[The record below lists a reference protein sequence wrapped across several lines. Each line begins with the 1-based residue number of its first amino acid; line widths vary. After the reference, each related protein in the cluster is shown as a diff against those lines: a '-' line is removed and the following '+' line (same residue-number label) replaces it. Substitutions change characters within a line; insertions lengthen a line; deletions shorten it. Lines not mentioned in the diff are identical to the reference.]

1 MRLSPSSGTNVT
13 MRIIKAYP
21 PIWSKIAARFPY
33 IKGKQGIL
41 YAWGD
46 RLFNPSGIK
55 IGPAVIAHEEVH
67 GERQCGDCIGSDRIY
82 EWWDR
87 YLNDDAFRL
96 DEEVRA
102 HHAEWAVLAMAGAGW
117 DTLEALARRLS
128 SPLYGNMIGIEEA
141 RMEIING
148 RS

>member
-1 MRLSPSSGTNVT
+1 MT

-21 PIWSKIAARFPY
+21 PIWSKIAKRFPY
-33 IKGKQGIL
+33 IKGRQGIL

-55 IGPAVIAHEEVH
+55 VGPEVIAHEEVH
-67 GERQCGDCIGSDRIY
+67 GTRQLELDWKSRDPILG
-82 EWWDR
+82 WWQK
-87 YLNDDAFRL
+87 YLADDAFRL

-102 HHAEWAVLAMAGAGW
+102 HHAEWAVLSVAGAGW

-128 SPLYGNMIGIEEA
+128 SPLYGNMIGIEA
-141 RMEIING
+141 AKMEIING